1 MMVIGLTGGIGSGKS
16 TVVKMFTEYKN
27 SAIYIADNEAKKLMN
42 SSDEIKT
49 KLIAEF
55 GEDVYKNKQLNKPF
69 LADIV
74 FNDKDKLA
82 ILNAIVHPVVNNHFK
97 DFILKNTNKN
107 YILYENAILFEN
119 GSNIFC
125 DKIITVTA
133 PENIRIER
141 VLKRD
146 NTTIDTVKSRINN
159 QWSQTKKTLQSHY
172 VIENIIRKK
181 TQQQVAII
189 HAILTKKVKI

>member
-16 TVVKMFTEYKN
+16 TVVKMFAEYKN

-146 NTTIDTVKSRINN
+146 NTTIDAVRSRINN

-172 VIENIIRKK
+172 IIENIIRKK

-189 HAILTKKVKI
+189 HTILTKKVKN